1 MRKILISIGTNTQA
15 PYNMNRAKSILQS
28 YFPTIQ
34 FTIEIENKPFG
45 QNYKQWFLNTL
56 GYFKSDL
63 SKNEIISRCKN
74 IEKTMGRLVEHKSEG
89 KVIIDIDLIQWGD
102 EIIKPNDFK
111 RSYIIDLLPFV
122 KE

>member
-1 MRKILISIGTNTQA
+1 MHKVLICIGSNTQSR
-15 PYNMNRAKSILQS
+15 YNMNRVKSILKS

-34 FTIEIENKPFG
+34 FTINIENKPFG
-45 QNYKQWFLNTL
+45 ENYKHWFLNTL

-63 SKNEIISRCKN
+63 SKNEIISHCKH

-102 EIIKPNDFK
+102 EIIKPDDFK
-111 RSYIIDLLPFV
+111 RSYVIDLLPFV
-122 KE
+122 KK

>member
-15 PYNMNRAKSILQS
+15 PYNMYRAKSILQS

-34 FTIEIENKPFG
+34 FTIDIENKPFG

-63 SKNEIISRCKN
+63 SKNEIISRCKH